1 MSDDDA
7 YMALV
12 TSNSQSELTPL
23 ERGLHALG
31 ATVKGDPEKG
41 VRAYAGRVGRTQQ
54 IVAREVAAARVWKAY
69 NLGCKQAP
77 IDLSAKALAEIHAAP
92 EWLWP
97 ALVERLV
104 VDGWTVEVTR
114 KQVEPA

>member
-41 VRAYAGRVGRTQQ
+41 VRAYAGTRGKTPGTQVGISLLAIHRPSISKGFVRPTRLRRGSLPGLLPL
-54 IVAREVAAARVWKAY
+54 VPEV
-69 NLGCKQAP
+69 
-77 IDLSAKALAEIHAAP
+77 
-92 EWLWP
+92 
-97 ALVERLV
+97 
-104 VDGWTVEVTR
+104 
-114 KQVEPA
+114 